1 MNSLPDLS
9 TLPDRLLALLGPDAS
24 HPLMFSS
31 GLFWALFVAF
41 LPVYAWLRNSGRIAA
56 MKIFVSAFSLYFFFH
71 NSGWLF
77 LLLVFTAA
85 IDWGVS
91 HRIASASSVGRRR
104 AWLLFSLILSLGVL
118 VAFKYTNFFIDN
130 LRMLTGNAAFR
141 PLSLTL
147 PLGLSFYTFR
157 TISYVVDV
165 FRRRIDP
172 ARSFLD
178 YLFFLSFFPCL
189 TAGPIVRADH
199 FMPQLSPDALRQ
211 PVDRARIYG
220 GFFTVLMGVI
230 KKAVIADYLA
240 QYSNIAFGNPAG
252 YSGVELLMGAL
263 GYGLQIYCDFSG
275 YSDMAIGLGAI
286 LGFDLGINFDFP
298 YRSRNVT
305 EFWRRWHISLSLWL
319 RDYLYIPL
327 GGNRRGAV
335 RQYVNLLVTMLLGGL
350 WHGAAWTFIAWGA
363 GHGVALCLHKR
374 CKVWLDRLPDGG
386 LVGFLS
392 WALTFAWVIFL
403 FIFFRADSFDT
414 AREMIVGIATR
425 FDPAYFPEFAKVR
438 YVWTA
443 LFLSVFALH
452 FVPTPFYDRLRDL
465 FVRSPWIVKFVL
477 FVAVVQLVISFAS
490 ADVQPFIY
498 TQF

>member
-1 MNSLPDLS
+1 MNTLPDLS
-9 TLPDRLLALLGPDAS
+9 SLPHNLLALLTADPA

-31 GLFWALFVAF
+31 GLFWALFVVF
-41 LPVYAWLRNSGRIAA
+41 LPIYAWLRTSGRITA

-77 LLLVFTAA
+77 LLLVFTTAV
-85 IDWGVS
+85 DWDLAQL
-91 HRIASASSVGRRR
+91 IARTTHPGRRR
-104 AWLLFSLILSLGVL
+104 AWLILSLVLSLGVL

-130 LRMLTGNAAFR
+130 LRMLTGDARFR
-141 PLSLTL
+141 PLDLTL

-165 FRRRIDP
+165 YRGRIAP
-172 ARSFLD
+172 THSLLN

-199 FMPQLSPDALRQ
+199 FLPQLTPDALRQ
-211 PVDRARIYG
+211 PVDRTRIYG
-220 GFFTVLMGVI
+220 GLFTVLLGVI
-230 KKAVIADYLA
+230 KKAVVADYLA
-240 QYSNIAFGNPAG
+240 QYSNIIFGNPSG
-252 YSGVELLMGAL
+252 YSGVELMMGAL
-263 GYGLQIYCDFSG
+263 GYGMQIYCDFSG

-286 LGFDLGINFDFP
+286 LGFDLGINFNYP

-305 EFWRRWHISLSLWL
+305 EFWRRWHITLSLWL

-327 GGNRRGAV
+327 GGNRRGAA
-335 RQYVNLLVTMLLGGL
+335 RQYVNLMVTMLLGGL

-363 GHGVALCLHKR
+363 GHGIALCLHKR
-374 CKVWLDRLPDGG
+374 CKPWLDRLPNGG
-386 LVGFLS
+386 FVGFLS
-392 WALTFAWVIFL
+392 WAVTFAWVIFL
-403 FIFFRADSFDT
+403 FIFFRADSFET
-414 AREMIVGIATR
+414 AREMIIGIATR

-438 YVWTA
+438 YVWTL
-443 LFLSVFALH
+443 LFLAIFALH
-452 FVPTPFYDRLRDL
+452 FVPTRIYDRLRSA
-465 FVRSPWIVKFVL
+465 FARSPWVIKL
-477 FVAVVQLVISFAS
+477 AIFVAVVQLVISFAS

>member
-9 TLPDRLLALLGPDAS
+9 GLPAHLLSLLASDPQ
-24 HPLMFSS
+24 PLMFSS

-41 LPVYAWLRNSGRIAA
+41 LPVYAWLRGRGHFTA
-56 MKIFVSAFSLYFFFH
+56 MKCFVAAFSLYFFFH
-71 NSGWLF
+71 NSGWFF
-77 LLLVFTAA
+77 LLILFTAA
-85 IDWGVS
+85 VDWAVAQ
-91 HRIASASSVGRRR
+91 RIAAAEQPRRRR
-104 AWLLFSLILSLGVL
+104 AWMVLSLVLSLGVL
-118 VAFKYTNFFIDN
+118 VAFKYTNFFLDN
-130 LRMLTGNAAFR
+130 LRMLTGEARFR
-141 PLSLTL
+141 PLDLTL

-165 FRRRIDP
+165 WRRRIEP
-172 ARSFLD
+172 TRSFLD
-178 YLFFLSFFPCL
+178 YLFFLTFFPCL

-199 FMPQLSPDALRQ
+199 FMPQLKAEAMRQ
-211 PVDRARIYG
+211 PVEAARIYG
-220 GFFTVLMGVI
+220 GFFTVLIGVI
-230 KKAVIADYLA
+230 KKAVVADYLA
-240 QYSNIAFGNPAG
+240 QYSNIVFGNPSG

-263 GYGLQIYCDFSG
+263 GYGMQIYCDFSG

-305 EFWRRWHISLSLWL
+305 EFWRRWHISLSFWL

-335 RQYVNLLVTMLLGGL
+335 RQYVNLMVTMLLGGL

-363 GHGVALCLHKR
+363 GHGLALCLHKR
-374 CKVWLDRLPDGG
+374 CKAWLDRLPNGG

-392 WALTFAWVIFL
+392 WAITFAWVMFL
-403 FIFFRADSFDT
+403 FIFFRADSFET
-414 AREMIVGIATR
+414 AGEMIRGIATR

-438 YVWTA
+438 YVWT
-443 LFLSVFALH
+443 LIFLGIFGLH
-452 FVPTPFYDRLRDL
+452 FVPTRIYDRLRDL
-465 FVRSPWIVKFVL
+465 SVRSPWIVKFIL
-477 FVAVVQLVISFAS
+477 FAAVVQLVISFAS

>member
-9 TLPDRLLALLGPDAS
+9 GLPAHLLSLLASDPQ
-24 HPLMFSS
+24 PLMFSS

-41 LPVYAWLRNSGRIAA
+41 LPVYAWLRGRGHFTA
-56 MKIFVSAFSLYFFFH
+56 MKCFVAAFSLYFFFH
-71 NSGWLF
+71 NSGWFF
-77 LLLVFTAA
+77 LLILLTAA
-85 IDWGVS
+85 VDWAVAQ
-91 HRIASASSVGRRR
+91 RIAAAEQPGRRR
-104 AWLLFSLILSLGVL
+104 AWMVLSLVLSLGVL
-118 VAFKYTNFFIDN
+118 VAFKYTNFFLDN
-130 LRMLTGNAAFR
+130 LRMLTGEARFR
-141 PLSLTL
+141 PIDLTL

-165 FRRRIDP
+165 WRRRIEP
-172 ARSFLD
+172 TRSFLD
-178 YLFFLSFFPCL
+178 YLFFLTFFPCL

-199 FMPQLSPDALRQ
+199 FMPQLKAEVMRR
-211 PVDRARIYG
+211 PVEAARIYG
-220 GFFTVLMGVI
+220 GFFTVLIGVI
-230 KKAVIADYLA
+230 KKAVVADYLA
-240 QYSNIAFGNPAG
+240 QYSNIVFGNPSG

-263 GYGLQIYCDFSG
+263 GYGMQIYCDFSG

-286 LGFDLGINFDFP
+286 LGFDLDINFDFP

-305 EFWRRWHISLSLWL
+305 EFWRRWHISLSFWL

-335 RQYVNLLVTMLLGGL
+335 RQYVNLMVTMLLGGL

-363 GHGVALCLHKR
+363 GHGLALCLHKR
-374 CKVWLDRLPDGG
+374 CKAWLDRLPNGG

-392 WALTFAWVIFL
+392 WAITFAWVMFL
-403 FIFFRADSFDT
+403 FIFFRADSFET
-414 AREMIVGIATR
+414 AGEMIRGIATR

-438 YVWTA
+438 YVWT
-443 LFLSVFALH
+443 LIFLGIFGLH
-452 FVPTPFYDRLRDL
+452 FVPTRIYDRLRDL
-465 FVRSPWIVKFVL
+465 FVRSPWVVKFIL
-477 FVAVVQLVISFAS
+477 FAAVVQLVISFAS

>member
-1 MNSLPDLS
+1 MNTLPDLS
-9 TLPDRLLALLGPDAS
+9 PLPHNLLALLTADPT

-31 GLFWALFVAF
+31 GLFWALFVLF
-41 LPVYAWLRNSGRIAA
+41 LPIYAWLRTSGRITA

-77 LLLVFTAA
+77 LLLVFTTAV
-85 IDWGVS
+85 DWDLAQL
-91 HRIASASSVGRRR
+91 IARTTHPGRRR
-104 AWLLFSLILSLGVL
+104 AWLILSLVLSLGVL

-130 LRMLTGNAAFR
+130 LRMLTGDARFR
-141 PLSLTL
+141 PLDLTL

-165 FRRRIDP
+165 YRGRIAP
-172 ARSFLD
+172 THSLLD

-199 FMPQLSPDALRQ
+199 FLRQ

-220 GFFTVLMGVI
+220 GLFTVLLGVI
-230 KKAVIADYLA
+230 KKAVVADYLA
-240 QYSNIAFGNPAG
+240 QYSNIIFGNPSG
-252 YSGVELLMGAL
+252 YSGVELMMGAL
-263 GYGLQIYCDFSG
+263 GYGMQIYCDFSG

-286 LGFDLGINFDFP
+286 LGFDLGINFNYP

-305 EFWRRWHISLSLWL
+305 EFWRRWHITLSLWL

-327 GGNRRGAV
+327 GGNRRGAA
-335 RQYVNLLVTMLLGGL
+335 RQYINLMVTMLLGGL

-363 GHGVALCLHKR
+363 GHGIALCLHKR
-374 CKVWLDRLPDGG
+374 CKPWLDRLPNGG
-386 LVGFLS
+386 FVGFLS
-392 WALTFAWVIFL
+392 WAVTFAWVMFL
-403 FIFFRADSFDT
+403 FIFFRADSFET
-414 AREMIVGIATR
+414 AREMIIGIATR
-425 FDPAYFPEFAKVR
+425 FDTAYFLEFAKVR
-438 YVWTA
+438 YVWTL
-443 LFLSVFALH
+443 LFLAIFALH
-452 FVPTPFYDRLRDL
+452 FVPTRIYDRLRSA
-465 FVRSPWIVKFVL
+465 FARSPWIIKL
-477 FVAVVQLVISFAS
+477 AIFVAVVQLVISFAS

>member
-9 TLPDRLLALLGPDAS
+9 GLPAHLLSLLASDPQ
-24 HPLMFSS
+24 PLMFSS

-41 LPVYAWLRNSGRIAA
+41 LPVYAWLRGRGHFTA
-56 MKIFVSAFSLYFFFH
+56 MKCFVAAFSLYFFFH
-71 NSGWLF
+71 NSGWFF
-77 LLLVFTAA
+77 LLILLTAA
-85 IDWGVS
+85 VDWAVAQ
-91 HRIASASSVGRRR
+91 RIAAAERPGRRR
-104 AWLLFSLILSLGVL
+104 AWMVLSLVLSLGVL
-118 VAFKYTNFFIDN
+118 VAFKYTNFFLDN
-130 LRMLTGNAAFR
+130 LRMLTGEARFR
-141 PLSLTL
+141 PLDLTL

-165 FRRRIDP
+165 WRRRIEP
-172 ARSFLD
+172 TRSFLD
-178 YLFFLSFFPCL
+178 YVFFLTFFPCL

-199 FMPQLSPDALRQ
+199 FMPQLKAEALSR
-211 PVDRARIYG
+211 PVEAARIYG
-220 GFFTVLMGVI
+220 GFFTVLIGVI
-230 KKAVIADYLA
+230 KKAVVADYLA
-240 QYSNIAFGNPAG
+240 QYSNIVFGNPSG

-263 GYGLQIYCDFSG
+263 GYGMQIYCDFSG

-305 EFWRRWHISLSLWL
+305 EFWHRWHISLSFWL

-327 GGNRRGAV
+327 GGNRRGTV
-335 RQYVNLLVTMLLGGL
+335 RQYVNLMVTMLLGGL

-363 GHGVALCLHKR
+363 GHGLALCLHKR
-374 CKVWLDRLPDGG
+374 CKAWLDRLPNGG

-392 WALTFAWVIFL
+392 WAITFAWVMFL
-403 FIFFRADSFDT
+403 FIFFRADSFET
-414 AREMIVGIATR
+414 AGEMIRGIATR

-438 YVWTA
+438 YVWT
-443 LFLSVFALH
+443 LIFLGIFGLH
-452 FVPTPFYDRLRDL
+452 FVPTRIYDRLRDL
-465 FVRSPWIVKFVL
+465 FVRSPWVVKFIL
-477 FVAVVQLVISFAS
+477 FAAVVQLVISFAS